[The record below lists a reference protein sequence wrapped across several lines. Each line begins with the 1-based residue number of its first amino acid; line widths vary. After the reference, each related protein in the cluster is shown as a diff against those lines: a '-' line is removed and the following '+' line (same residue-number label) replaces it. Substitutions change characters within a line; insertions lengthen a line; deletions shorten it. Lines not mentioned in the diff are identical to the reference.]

1 MLSGVSSAQH
11 GCLSVAPMTV
21 SLSLQYSQT
30 TICGSYYLF
39 LSLLFSL
46 QFGQTP
52 VYSASCQG
60 HSAVVQ
66 LLIENGADISIC
78 NEVYSYIERSTI
90 SVVYWHHQPQYISHL
105 LGEGEPRTRLIMV
118 ATRWPSDT
126 NRY

>member
-30 TICGSYYLF
+30 TICRSYSLF
-39 LSLLFSL
+39 LFLLFSL
-46 QFGQTP
+46 QSGQTP
-52 VYSASCQG
+52 VWCASCNG

-78 NEVYSYIERSTI
+78 KKVCSYSTI
-90 SVVYWHHQPQYISHL
+90 NLPIYSERESLEQ
-105 LGEGEPRTRLIMV
+105 G
-118 ATRWPSDT
+118 
-126 NRY
+126 

>member
-30 TICGSYYLF
+30 TICRSYSLF

-46 QFGQTP
+46 QSGQTP
-52 VYSASCQG
+52 VWCASCQG

-78 NEVYSYIERSTI
+78 DEVCSHSTI
-90 SVVYWHHQPQYISHL
+90 NLPIYSERESLEQ
-105 LGEGEPRTRLIMV
+105 G
-118 ATRWPSDT
+118 
-126 NRY
+126 